1 MKRPA
6 RTGTSVSSKVLTMDY
21 EKSQL
26 SAVSSAN
33 NVTKLETYLSLVGP
47 DVYVTCYSI
56 SALNLKQLLAT

>member
-1 MKRPA
+1 
-6 RTGTSVSSKVLTMDY
+6 MDY

-26 SAVSSAN
+26 SAVSSAS